1 MRSVRCISSL
11 TPGDPKRTVASTR
24 HNTSRQDLSVLSL
37 HMRTDHQNNIMRI
50 DGTLKSWNDE
60 RGFGFIEPTQGGQE
74 IFVHIKA
81 FEVRTERPQVG
92 QRLSFEIEVNPDGK
106 KRAKL
111 VQQIRPKRAL
121 RRRPNSPA
129 QWGTASY
136 FAIPGFLLLYLIVAI
151 LWRVPNWVAGLYLA
165 ASVVCFVVYV
175 VDKSAAAAG
184 QWRISENTLI
194 LLGLVG
200 GWPGA
205 IVAQQ
210 VYRHKSNK
218 AAFRSVFWGSV
229 VLNVLAFIAVSSPL
243 LSLIRL

>member
-1 MRSVRCISSL
+1 
-11 TPGDPKRTVASTR
+11 
-24 HNTSRQDLSVLSL
+24 
-37 HMRTDHQNNIMRI
+37 MRI

-60 RGFGFIEPTQGGQE
+60 RGFGFIDPTQGGQE

-92 QRLSFEIEVNPDGK
+92 QRLTFEVEVNPDGK

-111 VQQIRPKRAL
+111 VQQVRLTRASS
-121 RRRPNSPA
+121 RRRDSPA

-136 FAIPGFLLLYLIVAI
+136 FAIPAFLVLYFFVAI
-151 LWRVPNWVAGLYLA
+151 VWRVPNWIAGLYLA

-175 VDKSAAAAG
+175 VDKSAAVAG
-184 QWRISENTLI
+184 RWRVSESTLI
-194 LLGLVG
+194 FLGLVG

-210 VYRHKSNK
+210 VSRHKSNK
-218 AAFRSVFWGSV
+218 VAFRSAFWGSV
-229 VLNVLAFIAVSSPL
+229 VLNVLAFIALSSPL
-243 LSLIRL
+243 LSLLRA